1 MIICIAWT
9 IKFPLY
15 HFILTLKLTFAVTAR
30 PVITPAFFFSSRRLC
45 SFTLVRDLNE
55 RNLSC
60 IAPTKGRKALTI
72 EYNLLTQERNY
83 LFVDA
88 LFSIV
93 FYVSF
98 FSLRSIIQ
106 DMPLSF
112 LSYIAAALP

>member
-1 MIICIAWT
+1 MIICIVWT

-15 HFILTLKLTFAVTAR
+15 HFILMLKLTFAITAWL
-30 PVITPAFFFSSRRLC
+30 VISLAFFSLIRLY
-45 SFTLVRDLNE
+45 SFASVRDLNE
-55 RNLSC
+55 SNLSC

-93 FYVSF
+93 FYDSF
-98 FSLRSIIQ
+98 FSCVR
-106 DMPLSF
+106 
-112 LSYIAAALP
+112 